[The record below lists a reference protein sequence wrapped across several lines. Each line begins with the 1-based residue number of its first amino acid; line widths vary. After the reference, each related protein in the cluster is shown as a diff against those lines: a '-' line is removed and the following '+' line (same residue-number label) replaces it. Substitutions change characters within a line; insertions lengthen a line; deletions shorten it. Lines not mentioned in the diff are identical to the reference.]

1 MLTMTAATM
10 RRRHFTFPASPLFL
24 VFLLSSCASSIVA
37 LASSPPPRTVLV
49 TGGAGYI
56 GSHTCLELINTPDNR
71 YRVVVLD
78 NLDNSSEESLKRVKE
93 LTKCGPDRLHFRQ
106 CDLRDKEGVKRGMF
120 LGFQGESII
129 LTFRV
134 YSPFLVYFIHSVG

>member
-1 MLTMTAATM
+1 MYFL
-10 RRRHFTFPASPLFL
+10 RHCTFPATTSPLFL

-37 LASSPPPRTVLV
+37 LASLSPSPPRTVLV

-78 NLDNSSEESLKRVKE
+78 NLDNSSEESLKRVRE
-93 LTKCGPDRLHFRQ
+93 LTNCDPDRLYFRQ
-106 CDLRDKEGVKRGMF
+106 CDLRDKQGVKRGKMR
-120 LGFQGESII
+120 SH
-129 LTFRV
+129 TR
-134 YSPFLVYFIHSVG
+134 FLVSLNEESSTHSLWCVYFSTPSVG